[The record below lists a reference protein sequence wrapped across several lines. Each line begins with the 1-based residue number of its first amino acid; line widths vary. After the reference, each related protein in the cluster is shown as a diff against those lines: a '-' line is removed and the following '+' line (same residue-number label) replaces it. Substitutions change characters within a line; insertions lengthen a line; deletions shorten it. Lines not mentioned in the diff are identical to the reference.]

1 MAALVLV
8 SATPCAKPYHRLLLT
23 YGLTSASLS
32 HKQAWSYCVC
42 AIQARCLGTSACSAL
57 LQAVDEA
64 RHDGSNGQ
72 AAAGGVLM
80 VGDGI
85 NDAPALAAADVGIA
99 ISDNPTAAAA
109 AAADIIVLSKEGV
122 ASIPLLLALAH
133 RTQRVLRQN
142 LVLAIG
148 SILVL
153 ALPVVCGFLPLWVA
167 VSFHEGSTLLVALN
181 SLKLLQWRQ
190 KTANSQHVE
199 PLTAVQ
205 TA

>member
-1 MAALVLV
+1 VIVAVAIAVARLHSFWVNRHSKIVGVL
-8 SATPCAKPYHRLLLT
+8 TDFEFD
-23 YGLTSASLS
+23 GLASYLAGIRMCKRYRGL
-32 HKQAWSYCVC
+32 HL
-42 AIQARCLGTSACSAL
+42 AI
-57 LQAVDEA
+57 QAVDEA
-64 RHDGSNGQ
+64 RHSKSNSAG
-72 AAAGGVLM
+72 GGVLM

-99 ISDNPTAAAA
+99 ISDSPTAAAA

-133 RTQRVLRQN
+133 RTQRVLKQN
-142 LVLAIG
+142 LILAIG

-153 ALPVVCGFLPLWVA
+153 ALPVVLGFLPLWAA

-190 KTANSQHVE
+190 KAPVSGSQ
-199 PLTAVQ
+199 TAVQ

>member
-1 MAALVLV
+1 L
-8 SATPCAKPYHRLLLT
+8 K
-23 YGLTSASLS
+23 
-32 HKQAWSYCVC
+32 W
-42 AIQARCLGTSACSAL
+42 

-64 RHDGSNGQ
+64 RHKDSNGDS
-72 AAAGGVLM
+72 AVGGVLM

-99 ISDNPTAAAA
+99 ISDSPTAAAA
-109 AAADIIVLSKEGV
+109 AAADIIVLSKEGI
-122 ASIPLLLALAH
+122 ASIPLLLSLAH
-133 RTQRVLRQN
+133 RTQHVLRQN
-142 LVLAIG
+142 LILAIG

-153 ALPVVCGFLPLWVA
+153 ALPVVLGFLPLWVA

-190 KTANSQHVE
+190 KTPDFAPQD
-199 PLTAVQ
+199 TMQ

>member
-1 MAALVLV
+1 
-8 SATPCAKPYHRLLLT
+8 
-23 YGLTSASLS
+23 
-32 HKQAWSYCVC
+32 
-42 AIQARCLGTSACSAL
+42 
-57 LQAVDEA
+57 
-64 RHDGSNGQ
+64 
-72 AAAGGVLM
+72 M

-122 ASIPLLLALAH
+122 AAIPLLLSLAH
-133 RTQRVLRQN
+133 RTQRVLKQN

-148 SILVL
+148 SVLVL

-181 SLKLLQWRQ
+181 SLRLLQWRHKEPTQ
-190 KTANSQHVE
+190 ANTASVQPKTA
-199 PLTAVQ
+199 
-205 TA
+205 

>member
-1 MAALVLV
+1 M
-8 SATPCAKPYHRLLLT
+8 
-23 YGLTSASLS
+23 
-32 HKQAWSYCVC
+32 
-42 AIQARCLGTSACSAL
+42 I
-57 LQAVDEA
+57 
-64 RHDGSNGQ
+64 
-72 AAAGGVLM
+72 
-80 VGDGI
+80 GDGI

-109 AAADIIVLSKEGV
+109 AAADIIVLSEEGV
-122 ASIPLLLALAH
+122 ASIPLLLTLAH

-142 LVLAIG
+142 LILAIG

-153 ALPVVCGFLPLWVA
+153 ALPVVLGFLPLWMA

-190 KTANSQHVE
+190 QASKSHGIAPQMH
-199 PLTAVQ
+199 AQ

>member
-1 MAALVLV
+1 
-8 SATPCAKPYHRLLLT
+8 
-23 YGLTSASLS
+23 
-32 HKQAWSYCVC
+32 
-42 AIQARCLGTSACSAL
+42 
-57 LQAVDEA
+57 
-64 RHDGSNGQ
+64 
-72 AAAGGVLM
+72 M

-122 ASIPLLLALAH
+122 AAIPLLLTLAH

-142 LVLAIG
+142 LLLAIG

-153 ALPVVCGFLPLWVA
+153 ALPVVLGFLPLWVA

-190 KTANSQHVE
+190 QDSTPQDSVPQ
-199 PLTAVQ
+199 TSVQ
-205 TA
+205 SA